1 LPGVTQPSRRE
12 VIRLTERSTTG
23 QPAAAG
29 PEEVREDLGRGV
41 RAPEK
46 LTTLRWKL
54 GRKAK
59 QEPKFRFYALYDRIY
74 RRDVLETAWR
84 LVAANGGAPGVD
96 GVGVAEIAS
105 GDLAAF
111 LDGLQ
116 EDLRSK
122 RYRPQPVRRVWIPKA
137 NGKRRPLGIP
147 TVRDRV
153 AQTAALLIL
162 EPIFEADFEDCSY
175 GFRPGRS
182 AHDAL
187 TAVRGHL
194 AAGKRTVI
202 DADLESY
209 FDSLPHDKLEAAI
222 AMRIADRSVMR
233 LIRLWLRAPVVEPG
247 GDPPGPTRQG
257 VPQGGSLSPL
267 LANVYLH
274 WLDKR
279 FYRAD
284 GPAGW
289 AGAELVRYADDFV
302 VLMHRDST
310 AVRAWLEALLEG
322 WMGLRVNRDKT
333 HVVDLR
339 EPHTR
344 LDFLGFTLRYDRDL
358 KGRGHRYLNV
368 APSARSLARERQ
380 VLRRMTGK
388 QVGFV
393 ALPQLIKGLNR
404 HLAGWAN
411 YFDYGYPRAAF
422 RDINHYL
429 LERFA
434 VHLRRR
440 SQRRYRLPHGVTL
453 YRHLRDLGLQPCEGR
468 RATP

>member
-1 LPGVTQPSRRE
+1 MPGVLLLSRWE
-12 VIRLTERSTTG
+12 TSRLTEKSTTG
-23 QPAAAG
+23 D
-29 PEEVREDLGRGV
+29 PEQVALYDIESDRIRSV

-46 LTTLRWKL
+46 LTSLRRKL

-74 RRDVLETAWR
+74 RHDVLETAWR
-84 LVAANGGAPGVD
+84 LVKANNGAPGVD
-96 GVGVAEIAS
+96 GVSVAEIAS
-105 GDLAAF
+105 GDLEAF
-111 LDGLQ
+111 LGALQ
-116 EDLRSK
+116 DELRSK
-122 RYRPQPVRRVWIPKA
+122 RYRPQPVRRTYIPKA
-137 NGKRRPLGIP
+137 NGKQRPLGIP

-187 TAVRGHL
+187 TALRGHL
-194 AAGKRTVI
+194 GAGKRTVI

-209 FDSLPHDKLEAAI
+209 FDTIPHDKLEAVI
-222 AMRIADRSVMR
+222 AMRISDGAVLR
-233 LIRLWLRAPVVEPG
+233 LIRLWLRTPVVEPDG
-247 GDPPGPTRQG
+247 GPPQSSRQG

-267 LANVYLH
+267 LANAYLH
-274 WLDKR
+274 WFDKR

-284 GPAGW
+284 GPGQ
-289 AGAELVRYADDFV
+289 GAELVRYADDLV
-302 VLMHRDST
+302 VLADQGS
-310 AVRAWLEALLEG
+310 RAIKTWMEETLEG
-322 WMGLRVNRDKT
+322 WMGLRLNRDKT
-333 HVVDLR
+333 RVIDLR
-339 EPHTR
+339 EPRTR

-368 APSARSLARERQ
+368 IPSAKSLARERQ
-380 VLRRMTGK
+380 VLRHKTGK
-388 QVGFV
+388 QVCFIP
-393 ALPQLIKGLNR
+393 LPQLIESLNR

-411 YFDYGYPRAAF
+411 YYSYGYPRAAF
-422 RDINHYL
+422 RDINHYT

-453 YRHLRDLGLQPCEGR
+453 YRHLRDLGLKPCEGC
-468 RATP
+468 RATH

>member
-1 LPGVTQPSRRE
+1 MS
-12 VIRLTERSTTG
+12 RLTEKSTTEDPESG
-23 QPAAAG
+23 A
-29 PEEVREDLGRGV
+29 PEEVREDLGRGM

-46 LTTLRWKL
+46 LTSLRWKL

-59 QEPKFRFYALYDRIY
+59 QEPKYRFYTLYDRIF
-74 RRDVLETAWR
+74 RCDVLETAWR
-84 LVAANGGAPGVD
+84 LVAANDGAPGVD
-96 GVGVAEIAS
+96 GVSVAEIAS
-105 GDLAAF
+105 GDVAAF
-111 LDGLQ
+111 LEALGA
-116 EDLRSK
+116 DLRSK
-122 RYRPQPVRRVWIPKA
+122 RYRPQPVCRVWIPKA

-187 TAVRGHL
+187 TAIRGHL
-194 AAGKRTVI
+194 EAGKRQVI
-202 DADLESY
+202 DADLEGY
-209 FDSLPHDKLEAAI
+209 FDSIPHDKLEAAI

-233 LIRLWLRAPVVEPG
+233 LIRLWLRAPVVEAG
-247 GDPPGPTRQG
+247 EDPPGPTRQG

-267 LANVYLH
+267 LANIYLH

-279 FYRAD
+279 FYRAE
-284 GPAGW
+284 GPGQW

-302 VLMHRDST
+302 VLMRHDDP
-310 AVRAWLEALLEG
+310 AVRAWLEELLGG
-322 WMGLRVNRDKT
+322 WMGLRLNRDKT

-368 APSARSLARERQ
+368 IPSAKSLAREREA
-380 VLRRMTGK
+380 LRRRTGK
-388 QVGFV
+388 QVCFIP
-393 ALPQLIKGLNR
+393 LPLLIKSLNR

-422 RDINHYL
+422 RDINHYI

-440 SQRRYRLPHGVTL
+440 SQRRYRLPKGVSL
-453 YRHLRDLGLQPCEGR
+453 YRHLRDLGLKPCESR

>member
-1 LPGVTQPSRRE
+1 MPGVLLLSKRE
-12 VIRLTERSTTG
+12 VSRLTEKSTTER
-23 QPAAAG
+23 
-29 PEEVREDLGRGV
+29 PEQIALYDSESGRIRRV

-46 LTTLRWKL
+46 LTSLRQKL

-59 QEPKFRFYALYDRIY
+59 QEPKFRFYALYDRIT
-74 RRDVLETAWR
+74 RHDVLETAWR
-84 LVAANGGAPGVD
+84 LVEANDGAPGVD
-96 GVGVAEIAS
+96 GVTVAEIAA
-105 GDLAAF
+105 GDVEAF
-111 LDGLQ
+111 LGELR
-116 EDLRSK
+116 EELRSK
-122 RYRPQPVRRVWIPKA
+122 GYRPQPVRRTWVPKA
-137 NGKRRPLGIP
+137 NGKLRPLGIP

-153 AQTAALLIL
+153 VQTAALLIL

-187 TAVRGHL
+187 AAIRGHL
-194 AAGKRTVI
+194 EAGKCSVI

-209 FDSLPHDKLEAAI
+209 FDSIPHDKLEAAI
-222 AMRIADRSVMR
+222 AMRLADRSVMR
-233 LIRLWLRAPVVEPG
+233 LIRLWLRAPVVEPDEG
-247 GDPPGPTRQG
+247 PQGPTRQG

-279 FYRAD
+279 FYRAE
-284 GPAGW
+284 GPGQW
-289 AGAELVRYADDFV
+289 AGAALVRYADDFV
-302 VLMHRDST
+302 VLMRHDSA
-310 AVRAWLEALLEG
+310 AVRVWLDEVLEG
-322 WMGLRVNRDKT
+322 WMGLRLNRDKT

-339 EPHTR
+339 EPRGR

-368 APSARSLARERQ
+368 IPSAKSLAREREE
-380 VLRRMTGK
+380 LRRRTGP
-388 QVGFV
+388 QVCF
-393 ALPQLIKGLNR
+393 LPLPELIDSLNR

-411 YFDYGYPRAAF
+411 YFGYGYPRAAF
-422 RDINHYL
+422 RDINDHI

-440 SQRRYRLPHGVTL
+440 SQRRYRPPHGVTL
-453 YRHLRDLGLQPCEGR
+453 YRHLRDLGLK
-468 RATP
+468 AL

>member
-1 LPGVTQPSRRE
+1 MPGVTLVSRRE
-12 VIRLTERSTTG
+12 VNRLTERSTTG
-23 QPAAAG
+23 DPGQSP
-29 PEEVREDLGRGV
+29 PEGVREDLGRSV
-41 RAPEK
+41 RAPET
-46 LTTLRWKL
+46 LTSLRWKL

-59 QEPKFRFYALYDRIY
+59 QEPKFRFYTLYDRIY

-84 LVAANGGAPGVD
+84 LVAANDGAPGID
-96 GVGVAEIAS
+96 GISVAEIAA
-105 GDLAAF
+105 GDLDAF
-111 LDGLQ
+111 LGALQ

-122 RYRPQPVRRVWIPKA
+122 SYRPQPVRRVWIPKA

-162 EPIFEADFEDCSY
+162 EPIFEAGFEDCSY

-187 TAVRGHL
+187 TAIRGHIK
-194 AAGKRTVI
+194 AGKRRVI

-209 FDSLPHDKLEAAI
+209 FDSIPHDKLEAAI
-222 AMRIADRSVMR
+222 AMRVADRSVMR

-247 GDPPGPTRQG
+247 GNPPGPTRRG

-284 GPAGW
+284 GPAQW
-289 AGAELVRYADDFV
+289 AGAALVRYADDFV
-302 VLMHRDST
+302 VLMQHDSV
-310 AVRAWLEALLEG
+310 AVRAWLDEVLEG
-322 WMGLRVNRDKT
+322 WMGLRLNRDKT

-339 EPHTR
+339 EPR
-344 LDFLGFTLRYDRDL
+344 GRFDFLGFTLRYDRDL

-368 APSARSLARERQ
+368 IPSAKALAREREE
-380 VLRRMTGK
+380 LRRRTGP
-388 QVGFV
+388 QVCFLP
-393 ALPQLIKGLNR
+393 LPQLIKGLNR

-422 RDINHYL
+422 RDINYFV

-453 YRHLRDLGLQPCEGR
+453 YRHLRDLGLKPCQGR